1 MTSNQQWV
9 DKWKVLTSNGYG
21 AGEGYP
27 HQIIGVPIL
36 AEPGSC
42 CTETY
47 IVCGVFDT
55 EQEAKNF
62 ETYMRTRFFRFL
74 VALRKNTQ
82 HVTQS
87 RFKFVPLLD
96 MSKSWTDEKLY
107 KTFDL
112 SSEEIDFI
120 DSIVR
125 EMPKES

>member
-1 MTSNQQWV
+1 
-9 DKWKVLTSNGYG
+9 
-21 AGEGYP
+21 
-27 HQIIGVPIL
+27 
-36 AEPGSC
+36 
-42 CTETY
+42 
-47 IVCGVFDT
+47 
-55 EQEAKNF
+55 
-62 ETYMRTRFFRFL
+62 MRTKFFRFL

-107 KTFDL
+107 KTFNL

-125 EMPKES
+125 EMPKDSQ